1 MSVKKIEEVG
11 VLVKTFKRKTLR
23 NGINIYVHSTSKFK
37 TTTFCLF
44 IHQDLAKQTATKTAL
59 LPFVLKRGSKSYPTS
74 RSLSLF
80 LENLYGTD
88 MGGDILKRGERQIL
102 QFFMETINPKYIN
115 GEDIIRRGLIA
126 FRDMILDPVTEEEG
140 FKKDYVIQE
149 KDILKRSIESLYND
163 KFNYVIER
171 CFQEMCKDE
180 AFSIYR
186 YGNVE
191 DLDLIDNKNLFTY
204 YRDCIYH
211 CPVDFFVLGDVDEQ
225 EIEHMIEEIF
235 TFERREIK
243 QVNTNFVSK
252 VVEKPTFVEEKQD
265 VNQGKLTMGFR
276 TNTRYGD
283 EDYYA
288 LMLYNGILGGGTH
301 SKLFQNVREKASLA
315 YYAFSRL
322 EKNKGLMLIS
332 SGIEFDNRD
341 KTLNII
347 NQQLADIRQGKI
359 SDYEFDST
367 IKSLVNSFKEAAD
380 NPSMI
385 ISLFLDGI
393 INGVQKSTQEIIE
406 NLYKVTKEDVI
417 NVAQK
422 VSLDTVF
429 FLNKK

>member
-1 MSVKKIEEVG
+1 MSDKIEEVG
-11 VLVKTFKRKTLR
+11 VLDNTFKRKTLD
-23 NGINIYVHSTSKFK
+23 NGVDIYVHSTSKFK

-44 IHQDLAKQTATKTAL
+44 IHQDLARQTATKTAL
-59 LPFVLKRGSKSYPTS
+59 LPFILRRGNNSFPTS

-88 MGGDILKRGERQIL
+88 MGGDILKRGEMQIL

-115 GEDIIRRGLIA
+115 GEDIIRKGLTA
-126 FRDMILDPVTEEEG
+126 FRDMILNPLIEDKG
-140 FKKDYVIQE
+140 FKKDYVSQE
-149 KDILKRSIESLYND
+149 KDILKRNIESLYND
-163 KFNYVIER
+163 KFSYVIER

-191 DLDLIDNKNLFTY
+191 DLDFINNKNLYEY
-204 YRDCIYH
+204 YLGCISQ
-211 CPVDFFVLGDVDEQ
+211 CPVDLFVLGDIDEQ
-225 EIEHMIEEIF
+225 EVEQIIEEVF
-235 TFERREIK
+235 SFERKEVK
-243 QVNTNFVSK
+243 QVKTDFVSK
-252 VVEKPTFVEEKQD
+252 VIEEPNYVEEKQD

-288 LMLYNGILGGGTH
+288 LMVYNGILGGGTH

-332 SGIEFDNRD
+332 SGIEFGNKD
-341 KTLNII
+341 KTLDII
-347 NQQLADIRQGKI
+347 NQQLDDIQEGKI

-367 IKSLVNSFKEAAD
+367 IMSLVNSFKEASD

-385 ISLFLDGI
+385 ISLYLDGI
-393 INGVQKSTQEIIE
+393 INGVQKCTEEIIE

-417 NVAQK
+417 NVSQK

>member
-1 MSVKKIEEVG
+1 MSDKLEEVG
-11 VLVKTFKRKTLR
+11 VLDITFKRKTLK

-37 TTTFCLF
+37 TTTFCFF
-44 IHQDLAKQTATKTAL
+44 IHQNLTKQTATKTAL
-59 LPFVLKRGSKSYPTS
+59 LPFVLKRGSKSFPTS
-74 RSLSLF
+74 RSLNLF
-80 LENLYGTD
+80 LEDLYGTN
-88 MGGDILKRGERQIL
+88 MGGDILKRGERQIM
-102 QFFMETINPKYIN
+102 QFFIETTNTKYIN
-115 GEDIIRRGLIA
+115 GKDILRKGLTA
-126 FRDMILDPVTEEEG
+126 FKEMILNPLTEEQG
-140 FKKDYVIQE
+140 FKKDYVNQE
-149 KDILKRSIESLYND
+149 KDILKRTIESLYND

-171 CFQEMCKDE
+171 CFQEMCKNE

-191 DLDLIDNKNLFTY
+191 DLDYIDNENLFSY
-204 YRDCIYH
+204 YKECIFH

-225 EIEHMIEEIF
+225 EIEYIIEEIF
-235 TFERREIK
+235 SFERKEIK
-243 QVNTNFVSK
+243 QVKTNFVSK
-252 VVEKPTFVEEKQD
+252 VVEEPNFIEEKQD

-288 LMLYNGILGGGTH
+288 LMVYNGILGGGTH

-332 SGIEFDNRD
+332 SGIEFNNKN
-341 KTLNII
+341 KTLGII
-347 NQQLADIRQGKI
+347 NQQLDDICQGRI

-385 ISLFLDGI
+385 ISLYLDGI
-393 INGVQKSTQEIIE
+393 INGMQISTEEIIK

-422 VSLDTVF
+422 VNLDTVF
-429 FLNKK
+429 FLNEK